1 MYMFNNYSSKL
12 NNIGHNIENDIN
24 NDFIVSIIEGNLEK
38 VKFIRELTKNYILSN
53 RFNKYE
59 ALIIAVK
66 HGKLDIVKFF
76 CKGYFVED
84 VNLNLYMLTIIN
96 IAEEQK
102 HFKVIEY
109 LIEFYSQNIKNII
122 MHNKNNYYALLYA
135 KKIFSKYM
143 LKAVQY
149 ACFNVIKY
157 LYELGLM
164 YSINPNFNNIALKKA
179 TIRGNLE
186 VFKFFFKLALSKN
199 KNYLPKYTMIKVSKI
214 AAIHGNND
222 IIKFLLKFP
231 NCKEI
236 KKIDIQIILIILKE
250 ISSRPFME
258 NKISHKECYELIKYL
273 LDNNLQRISIENLLE
288 IREKINH
295 KINHLNY
302 DKNKCKLFFEYINK
316 AINLQ
321 MMVVCSALVKKCLP
335 IEGVGY
341 NIATYLYKEKSS
353 IIQNSKILCYMR
365 DKINDKCIN
374 FNIANSIEHT
384 NVKNFEEKINKN
396 KYKKTI

>member
-1 MYMFNNYSSKL
+1 MYMCNNYSSKL
-12 NNIGHNIENDIN
+12 NNIENDIN

-38 VKFIRELTKNYILSN
+38 VKFIRELTKNYISSN

-59 ALIIAVK
+59 ALMIAVK

-76 CKGYFVED
+76 CKGYFIED

-96 IAEEQK
+96 IAEEK
-102 HFKVIEY
+102 KYFKVVEY
-109 LIEFYSQNIKNII
+109 LIEFYSQNIQNII
-122 MHNKNNYYALLYA
+122 IHNKNNYYELLYV

-149 ACFNVIKY
+149 ACLNVIKY

-164 YSINPNFNNIALKKA
+164 YSINFDFNNIALKKA

-186 VFKFFFKLALSKN
+186 VFNFFFKLALSKN
-199 KNYLPKYTMIKVSKI
+199 KNYLPKYTMRKVSKI

-250 ISSRPFME
+250 ITSRPFTE

-288 IREKINH
+288 IRNKINH

-302 DKNKCKLFFEYINK
+302 DKNKCKLFSEYINK
-316 AINLQ
+316 SINLQ
-321 MMVVCSALVKKCLP
+321 MIVVCSALVKKCLP

-353 IIQNSKILCYMR
+353 IIQNSQILCDIR
-365 DKINDKCIN
+365 DKINAKSIES
-374 FNIANSIEHT
+374 NIANNLGSM
-384 NVKNFEEKINKN
+384 KNNN
-396 KYKKTI
+396 L